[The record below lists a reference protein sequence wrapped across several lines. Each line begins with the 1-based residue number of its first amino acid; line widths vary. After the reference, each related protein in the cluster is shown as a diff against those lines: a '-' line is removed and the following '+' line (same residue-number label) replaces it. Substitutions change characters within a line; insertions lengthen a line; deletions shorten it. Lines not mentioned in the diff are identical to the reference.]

1 MAKVYAMIQRQQTL
15 WLLLATAAAVLTFMF
30 PFATGEELVVK
41 TAMKQP
47 VEIIAGNNFF
57 TLLLTIA
64 TIGISSVTIFMFKD
78 RKLQMRLCLLGIL
91 VSVLILVLY
100 IMHMRK
106 LITST
111 PALWA
116 ILPVVVIASYFM
128 AFRNIRKDEKLVKS
142 LDKLR

>member
-1 MAKVYAMIQRQQTL
+1 MIQRQQTL

-30 PFATGEELVVK
+30 PFATGEEIVKK
-41 TAMKQP
+41 TAMRQTT
-47 VEIIAGNNFF
+47 EIIAGSNFF
-57 TLLLTIA
+57 TLILTIVS
-64 TIGISSVTIFMFKD
+64 IGLSAITIFLFKD
-78 RKLQMRLCLLGIL
+78 RKLQIKLSLLGLLVSIGIL
-91 VSVLILVLY
+91 VIYILD
-100 IMHMRK
+100 MKK

-116 ILPVVVIASYFM
+116 ILPVVVIISFFM

>member
-1 MAKVYAMIQRQQTL
+1 MIQRQQTL

>member
-1 MAKVYAMIQRQQTL
+1 MIQRQQTL

-30 PFATGEELVVK
+30 PFATGEEMVVK
-41 TAMKQP
+41 TAMKKS
-47 VEIIAGNNFF
+47 VEVIAGDNFF

-64 TIGISSVTIFMFKD
+64 SIGISAVTIFMFKD

-100 IMHMRK
+100 ILNMRK

-116 ILPVVVIASYFM
+116 ILPVIVIASYIM